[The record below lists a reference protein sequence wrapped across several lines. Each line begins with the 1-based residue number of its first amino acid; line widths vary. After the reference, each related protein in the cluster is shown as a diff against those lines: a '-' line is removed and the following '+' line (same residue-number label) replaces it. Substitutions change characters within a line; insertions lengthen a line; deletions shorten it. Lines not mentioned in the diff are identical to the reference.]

1 MENYNRQNFQE
12 NIEKKTALE
21 TGIIKNMMKT
31 VIVCRSKLKIG
42 RRIHHVLKSESK
54 TFSTSDI
61 VGIDLETY
69 KNGLNIKLV
78 PR

>member
-1 MENYNRQNFQE
+1 MKNYNRKNFQE

-21 TGIIKNMMKT
+21 TGIIENMMK
-31 VIVCRSKLKIG
+31 IDIICRSKLKIG
-42 RRIHHVLKSESK
+42 RRIHHALKSESK

-69 KNGLNIKLV
+69 KYGLNIKLV